1 MKNNSL
7 SVGYQAPAVQRAF
20 QLLKSVAESPAEQNL
35 SGLARNLGWSKSTTH
50 GLIQSLLSVGALEQG
65 PQGKKFV
72 LGPAIVD
79 LAFQGRNYLQIGDM
93 ARPILESLRDQVG
106 ETVFLGVMGR
116 SRGIIVGTAESQK
129 SLKLSAPPGTSISM
143 LAGALGKVYM
153 ASLSRD
159 QAVKFIQEHDLPQYT
174 SRTIT
179 NKNDYIAEINQ
190 VRHNGYAVDDEEYL
204 PGVKAVGI
212 SVGNNRGLPLALWV
226 VGFAGA
232 MENTVL
238 PNIIQNI
245 QKAARNLKNIMD
257 LKESCHEIDPG
268 RGCVGNAVMP

>member
-1 MKNNSL
+1 
-7 SVGYQAPAVQRAF
+7 
-20 QLLKSVAESPAEQNL
+20 
-35 SGLARNLGWSKSTTH
+35 
-50 GLIQSLLSVGALEQG
+50 
-65 PQGKKFV
+65 
-72 LGPAIVD
+72 
-79 LAFQGRNYLQIGDM
+79 
-93 ARPILESLRDQVG
+93 
-106 ETVFLGVMGR
+106 
-116 SRGIIVGTAESQK
+116 
-129 SLKLSAPPGTSISM
+129 M
-143 LAGALGKVYM
+143 LAGALGKVYV

-159 QAVKFIQEHDLPQYT
+159 QAVKFIQENDLPQYT

-190 VRHNGYAVDDEEYL
+190 VRQNGYAVDDEEYL
-204 PGVKAVGI
+204 PGVKAVAI
-212 SVGNNRGLPLALWV
+212 SVGNHRGLPLALWV

-238 PNIIQNI
+238 PNIIQHI